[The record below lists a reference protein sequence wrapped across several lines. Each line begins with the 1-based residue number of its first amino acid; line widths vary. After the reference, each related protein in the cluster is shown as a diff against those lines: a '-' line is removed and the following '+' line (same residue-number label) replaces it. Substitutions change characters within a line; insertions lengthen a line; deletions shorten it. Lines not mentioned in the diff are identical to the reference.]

1 MENETRKLNEEWQER
16 VNQLMMQHD
25 AEKNCMRQFYDD
37 SRELLREFVMGKF
50 KAESEELASKA
61 VAEAKI
67 EMDKKCSEQVD
78 SEIARQSFLF
88 QEQMENT
95 LKNLEINDKDRMEEM
110 KRQCLNAMDI
120 QSHLMLCRQITEMM
134 HMMFIEKKHWRKKM
148 ESQRKPTEL
157 ESEGKLLKKYAQ
169 HNQSKSIKYLLTE
182 FMQELNDLDVEALDG
197 DDEKIYQEIHQIC
210 RKFKRQKV
218 DELEKLLI
226 IEEPTVGE
234 LSKNNFNL
242 DWIEMEDS
250 NKNIENRPPFIDV
263 KWEKFE
269 IDNSIVQIQDNVWG
283 SSFASSVF
291 DRFTQPQ
298 DSIHPNASSDIAQVI
313 SSIIE
318 IVNIS
323 KDDKQLQ
330 EKNIAAKI
338 HDVIMKKV
346 PTVDPL
352 AAAVDIVPMPKVETV
367 SIKDSLET
375 LEKRVS

>member
-134 HMMFIEKKHWRKKM
+134 HMMTIEKKHWRKKM